1 MPILQADTPDGYELP
16 EVACQFSLEHF
27 QRGSGPNIHTDV
39 EAARREGLSAPVATG
54 PQVAALTFR
63 QLRDAFG
70 RGWIV
75 GGKCELTF
83 RKPVPV
89 DAFCVARA
97 VVTGR
102 EQVTEGVRI
111 NCDVWIENL
120 AHDKLIV
127 GTASGVVEHGRA
139 AA

>member
-1 MPILQADTPDGYELP
+1 MPILKPDTQPGYELP
-16 EVACQFSLEHF
+16 EVSCQFSIEHF
-27 QRGSGPNIHTDV
+27 QRGSGPNIHTDP

-75 GGKCELTF
+75 GGKCDLTF

-89 DAFCVARA
+89 DTFCTARA

-102 EQVTEGVRI
+102 EELPEGVRI
-111 NCDVWIENL
+111 LCDVWIENL

-127 GTASGVVEHGRA
+127 GTASGLVEHDRA
-139 AA
+139 IA